1 MKNYTDFKVGDKVL
15 VKENYITGG
24 GEAFQQAMRL
34 WRDTPTEIVEV
45 SHAWRSVMVL
55 RPGTVNGL
63 RFSIQMSDLIPFRP
77 KNIFNK

>member
-24 GEAFQQAMRL
+24 GEEFHQAMRL
-34 WRDTPTEIVEV
+34 WQDTPTEIVDV
-45 SHAWRSVMVL
+45 SRVWKSVTVL
-55 RPGTVNGL
+55 RPGTVNGR

>member
-24 GEAFQQAMRL
+24 GETFQQAMRL
-34 WRDTPTEIVEV
+34 WRNTPTEIVEV
-45 SHAWRSVMVL
+45 SRAWRSVMVL
-55 RPGTVNGL
+55 RPGTVNG
-63 RFSIQMSDLIPFRP
+63 RTFSIQMSDLIPFRP